1 MNLRCTSLVIVI
13 LAGVCGVP
21 VTAQQKLGDLV
32 AQGGYDWLIG
42 RWVATTDQ
50 GEKVE
55 FRYDWALDKQIVVA
69 DTIMAKFKYHGIA
82 MLSPN
87 GYDVLGFGADNR
99 GGVWKGTWSED
110 PAGLVNRTEN
120 TSSGGEVRKAD
131 IVHSRVDA
139 DTMTVAIYA
148 VDSSGS
154 RSGDPWVKLTY
165 KRQTTPAATVATASE
180 PTGGSADYQTLGDL
194 VSQGGYEWL
203 IGKWVATK
211 EDRTYQLEHLPILD
225 KHASIV
231 NVKIGDFQYQG
242 MITYAPAS
250 REISQVGTDT
260 RGRIWKGT
268 WEQGDEGAVYTADIT
283 KDDGAT
289 QKIKLVYI
297 KGDNDT
303 LKTKEYTV
311 EGGTA
316 TLRDELTFKRQ
327 KP

>member
-1 MNLRCTSLVIVI
+1 MSSRGVW
-13 LAGVCGVP
+13 LAVVVLAVVCAVP
-21 VTAQQKLGDLV
+21 VVAQQKLGDLV
-32 AQGGYDWLIG
+32 AQGGYDWLFG

-55 FRYDWALDKQIVVA
+55 FRYDWALDKRLVVSE
-69 DTIMAKFKYHGIA
+69 TTMGGFKYRGLD

-87 GYDVLGFGADNR
+87 GYEVLGFGADNR

-110 PAGLVNRTEN
+110 GDGVSHRIEH
-120 TSSGGEVRKAD
+120 TSAGGEVRKGE
-131 IVHSRVDA
+131 IVHNRVDA

-148 VDSSGS
+148 IDSNGS
-154 RSGDPWVKLTY
+154 RSGDPWMKLTY
-165 KRQTTPAATVATASE
+165 KRQTTPAATVTAASE
-180 PTGGSADYQTLGDL
+180 QAGGSADYQTLGDL
-194 VSQGGYEWL
+194 ISQGGYEWL

-211 EDRTYQLEHLPILD
+211 EDRTYQVEHMPILD
-225 KHASIV
+225 KQAAIV

-242 MITYAPAS
+242 MITYSPAS
-250 REISQVGTDT
+250 REISQFGADT

-268 WEQGDEGAVYTADIT
+268 WEQGDEGAVYNADIT
-283 KDDGAT
+283 TDDGTT
-289 QKIKLVYI
+289 QKIRLVYI

-303 LKTKEYTV
+303 LKTKEYSID
-311 EGGTA
+311 GGNA